1 MSLFTDAEITT
12 LGLTDYSDI
21 ELEALEDDIYQITKN
36 DFGLSQVIISGIA
49 SNVITL
55 YDEET
60 HNISIGD
67 NIRIY
72 LDSIPDYN
80 MVLTVTATTD
90 TTVTVSED
98 IPDYGSEDDETATGI
113 MVKIR
118 YPSGLKVLASRY
130 LKAKL
135 SEGVSSER
143 VGRYAVTYN
152 KAKFD
157 QDIRSK
163 YGKYYKR
170 KE

>member
-1 MSLFTDAEITT
+1 MSLFTDAEIIS
-12 LGLTDYSDI
+12 LGLTNYSDI

-36 DFGLSQVIISGIA
+36 DFGLSQVIISGIS

-55 YDEET
+55 YDDET

-72 LDSIPDYN
+72 MDSIPDYDL
-80 MVLTVTATTD
+80 VLTVTNTTD
-90 TTVTVSED
+90 TTITVSED
-98 IPDYGSEDDETATGI
+98 IPDYDGTTTGI

-143 VGRYAVTYN
+143 VGRYSVTYS